1 MKNIFRQFTK
11 NDFFTNVNL
20 HIHSTYSDGRV
31 KFDELIKQAK
41 ELNLKYYSITDHN
54 SIEGYKH
61 LEKMPDGLITGVE
74 FDCFFDLN
82 LPHILGYNV
91 DINNPKLNALTAEFE
106 KGIMEVPKR
115 ILSSRNPKKVIDA
128 IHSAGGIA
136 VLAHPCCYWCL
147 SLDRFIQ
154 KLVKM
159 GLDGVEVYYPYDRI
173 TRIVKFHSRKTVKK
187 LAEKY
192 NLLLTGGEDQ
202 HYSLFNMEKNINW
215 DRIL

>member
-11 NDFFTNVNL
+11 DDFFKSVNL

-31 KFDELIKQAK
+31 EFNELIKQAK
-41 ELNLKYYSITDHN
+41 ELNLKYFSITDHN
-54 SIEGYKH
+54 TIEGYKH
-61 LEKMPDGLITGVE
+61 LEKMPDGLIVGVE

-91 DINNPKLNALTAEFE
+91 DINNPELNALTAEFE

-115 ILSSRNPKKVIDA
+115 ILTSRHPKKVIEA

>member
-11 NDFFTNVNL
+11 DDFFEKVNL

-31 KFDELIKQAK
+31 EFNELIKQAK

-61 LEKMPDGLITGVE
+61 LEKMPDGLIVGVE

-91 DINNPKLNALTAEFE
+91 DINNPELNALTAKLE

-115 ILSSRNPKKVIDA
+115 ILTSRNPKKVIDA

-202 HYSLFNMEKNINW
+202 HYSLFSMEKNVNW

>member
-11 NDFFTNVNL
+11 DDFFEKVNL

-31 KFDELIKQAK
+31 EFNELIKQAK

-61 LEKMPDGLITGVE
+61 LEKMPDGLIVGVE

-91 DINNPKLNALTAEFE
+91 DINNPELNALTTKFE

-115 ILSSRNPKKVIDA
+115 ILTSRNPKKVIDA

-147 SLDRFIQ
+147 SLDKFIQ

-202 HYSLFNMEKNINW
+202 HYSLFSMEKNVNW

>member
-11 NDFFTNVNL
+11 NDFFKNVNL

-31 KFDELIKQAK
+31 EFNELIKQAK

-61 LEKMPDGLITGVE
+61 LEKMPDGLIAGVE

-91 DINNPKLNALTAEFE
+91 DINNPELNALTTKFE

-115 ILSSRNPKKVIDA
+115 ILTSRNPKKVIDA

-202 HYSLFNMEKNINW
+202 HYSLFSMEKNVNW

>member
-11 NDFFTNVNL
+11 DDFFEKVNL

-31 KFDELIKQAK
+31 EFNELIKQAK

-61 LEKMPDGLITGVE
+61 LEKMPDGLIVGVE

-91 DINNPKLNALTAEFE
+91 DINNPELNALTAKFE

-115 ILSSRNPKKVIDA
+115 ILTSRNPKKVIDA

-159 GLDGVEVYYPYDRI
+159 GLDGVEV
-173 TRIVKFHSRKTVKK
+173 
-187 LAEKY
+187 
-192 NLLLTGGEDQ
+192 
-202 HYSLFNMEKNINW
+202 
-215 DRIL
+215 

>member
-20 HIHSTYSDGRV
+20 HIHSTYSDGRA

-91 DINNPKLNALTAEFE
+91 DINNPELNALTAEFE

-202 HYSLFNMEKNINW
+202 HYSLFKMEKNINW

>member
-11 NDFFTNVNL
+11 DDFFEKVNL

-31 KFDELIKQAK
+31 EFNELIKQAK

-61 LEKMPDGLITGVE
+61 LEKMPDGLIVGVE
-74 FDCFFDLN
+74 FDCFVDLN

-91 DINNPKLNALTAEFE
+91 DINNPELNALTAKFE

-115 ILSSRNPKKVIDA
+115 ILTSRNPKKVIDA

-147 SLDRFIQ
+147 SLDKFIQ

-202 HYSLFNMEKNINW
+202 HYSLFSMEKNVNW

>member
-11 NDFFTNVNL
+11 NDFFKNVNL

-31 KFDELIKQAK
+31 EFNELIKQAK

-61 LEKMPDGLITGVE
+61 LEKMPDGLIVGVE

-91 DINNPKLNALTAEFE
+91 DINNPELNALTTKFE

-115 ILSSRNPKKVIDA
+115 ILTSRNPKKVIDA

-187 LAEKY
+187 LAKQY

-202 HYSLFNMEKNINW
+202 HYSLFSMEKNVNW

>member
-11 NDFFTNVNL
+11 NDFFKNVNL

-31 KFDELIKQAK
+31 EFNELIKQAK

-61 LEKMPDGLITGVE
+61 LEKMPDGLIVGVE

-91 DINNPKLNALTAEFE
+91 DINNPELNAIKKKKK

-115 ILSSRNPKKVIDA
+115 ILTSRNPKKVIDA

-202 HYSLFNMEKNINW
+202 HYSLFSMEKNVNW

>member
-11 NDFFTNVNL
+11 DDFFEKVNL

-31 KFDELIKQAK
+31 EFNELIKQAK

-61 LEKMPDGLITGVE
+61 LEKMPDGLIVGVE

-82 LPHILGYNV
+82 LPHILGYNI
-91 DINNPKLNALTAEFE
+91 DINNPELNALTTKFE

-115 ILSSRNPKKVIDA
+115 ILTSRNPKKVIDA

-147 SLDRFIQ
+147 SLDKFIQ

-202 HYSLFNMEKNINW
+202 HYSLFSMEKNVNW

>member
-11 NDFFTNVNL
+11 DDFFEKVNL

-31 KFDELIKQAK
+31 EFNELIKQAK

-61 LEKMPDGLITGVE
+61 LEKMPDGLIVGVE

-91 DINNPKLNALTAEFE
+91 DINNPELNALTAKFE

-115 ILSSRNPKKVIDA
+115 ILTSRNPKKVIDA

-136 VLAHPCCYWCL
+136 VLAHHCCYWCL
-147 SLDRFIQ
+147 SLDKFIQ

-202 HYSLFNMEKNINW
+202 HYSLFSMEKNINW

>member
-1 MKNIFRQFTK
+1 MKNLFRQFTK
-11 NDFFTNVNL
+11 DDFFKNVNL
-20 HIHSTYSDGRV
+20 HIHSTCSDGREE
-31 KFDELIKQAK
+31 FSELIKQAEK
-41 ELNLKYYSITDHN
+41 LNLKYYSITDHN
-54 SIEGYKH
+54 SIEGYKQI
-61 LEKMPDGLITGVE
+61 KNMPNGLITGVE
-74 FDCFFDLN
+74 FDCYFDLN
-82 LPHILGYNV
+82 LPHILGYNI
-91 DINNPKLNALTAEFE
+91 DINNPEIIALTAKFQ
-106 KGIMEVPKR
+106 KGFLEVPKR
-115 ILSSRNPKKVIDA
+115 ILTSRSPKKVIDA

-136 VLAHPCCYWCL
+136 VLAHPCCYWCI

-173 TRIVKFHSRKTVKK
+173 TRVVKFHSRKTVKK

>member
-11 NDFFTNVNL
+11 DDFFEKVNL

-31 KFDELIKQAK
+31 EFNELIKQAK

-61 LEKMPDGLITGVE
+61 LEKMPDGLIVGVE
-74 FDCFFDLN
+74 FDCFVDLN

-91 DINNPKLNALTAEFE
+91 DINNPELNALTAKFE

-115 ILSSRNPKKVIDA
+115 ILTSRNPKKVIDA

-202 HYSLFNMEKNINW
+202 HYSLFSMEKNVNW

>member
-11 NDFFTNVNL
+11 DDFFEKVNL

-31 KFDELIKQAK
+31 EFNELIKQAK

-61 LEKMPDGLITGVE
+61 LEKMPDGLIVGVE

-91 DINNPKLNALTAEFE
+91 DINNPELNALTAKFE

-115 ILSSRNPKKVIDA
+115 ILTSRNPKKVIDA

-147 SLDRFIQ
+147 SLDKFIQ

-187 LAEKY
+187 LAKKY

-202 HYSLFNMEKNINW
+202 HYSLFSMEKNVNW

>member
-11 NDFFTNVNL
+11 DDFFKSVNL

-31 KFDELIKQAK
+31 EFNELIKQAK
-41 ELNLKYYSITDHN
+41 ELNLKYFSITDHN

-74 FDCFFDLN
+74 FDCFFDLH

-91 DINNPKLNALTAEFE
+91 DFNNPELNALTAEFE

-115 ILSSRNPKKVIDA
+115 ILTSRHPKKVIEA

-159 GLDGVEVYYPYDRI
+159 WLDGVEVYYPYDRI

>member
-11 NDFFTNVNL
+11 DDFFEKINL

-31 KFDELIKQAK
+31 EFNELIKQAK

-61 LEKMPDGLITGVE
+61 LEKMPDGLIVGVE

-91 DINNPKLNALTAEFE
+91 DINNPELNALTTKFE

-115 ILSSRNPKKVIDA
+115 ILTSRNPKKVIDA

-192 NLLLTGGEDQ
+192 NLLSTGGEDQ
-202 HYSLFNMEKNINW
+202 HYSLFSMEKNVNW

>member
-82 LPHILGYNV
+82 LPHILGYNI
-91 DINNPKLNALTAEFE
+91 DINNPELNKLTIEFQ
-106 KGIMEVPKR
+106 KGFLEVPKR